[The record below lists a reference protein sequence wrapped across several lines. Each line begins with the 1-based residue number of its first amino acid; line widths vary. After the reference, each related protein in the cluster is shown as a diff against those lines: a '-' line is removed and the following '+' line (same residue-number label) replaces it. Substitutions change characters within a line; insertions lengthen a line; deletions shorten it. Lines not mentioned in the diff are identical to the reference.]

1 MMTFLNMLPS
11 KKGISRNPTL
21 EAIILGSPEPDYN
34 NLRIKFGAYANVYIV
49 TTNSTKQRILGSISL
64 RPENEWGGHYFMYIA
79 NSKHICD
86 YIWMELPMYYK
97 VIQRVDDLS
106 TKEKI

>member
-64 RPENEWGGHYFMYIA
+64 RPENEWGGHYFMLLA
-79 NSKHICD
+79 TSKQLHVC
-86 YIWMELPMYYK
+86 IWKELSINK
-97 VIQRVDDLS
+97 QVIKRVYDLD
-106 TKEKI
+106 KNLK